1 MQNFLEGARLG
12 PGGKAQVC
20 QVAKAGSFPGEGAS
34 ALLARHQH
42 TRDTPLVQQVMNHKF
57 PLGLSVPITAFQ
69 SDPLGPLKFH
79 RQGSCSRQEHP
90 AGVPGGAAEG
100 G

>member
-1 MQNFLEGARLG
+1 MQNFLEGACLG

-79 RQGSCSRQEHP
+79 
-90 AGVPGGAAEG
+90 
-100 G
+100 